1 MTTILIVD
9 DEPTVRALVRDV
21 LELDGYDIVEAPD
34 GVAALAAVQ
43 EHQPNLMVL
52 DVMMPGMS
60 GLDVLRELR
69 RNRSGTE
76 LPIILLTAASDDDT
90 TWAGWTAGAS
100 VFLPKPFDPSH
111 LLDWVERLIS
121 GETGGDMPMGA
132 VGQSPGSPED
142 DAAAAGDHGQHSAGA
157 SGAGTPG
164 PADGAAPAADEP
176 GAGGSRE
183 PSVGNL
189 LSEFGG
195 LRNE

>member
-1 MTTILIVD
+1 
-9 DEPTVRALVRDV
+9 V

-43 EHQPNLMVL
+43 EHEPNLMVL

-121 GETGGDMPMGA
+121 GESTGDAPVGA
-132 VGQSPGSPED
+132 AAEAPGSPDRAVPPEGVPSAD
-142 DAAAAGDHGQHSAGA
+142 DAGD
-157 SGAGTPG
+157 SGAGTPRRVEG
-164 PADGAAPAADEP
+164 SELGETPATGDH
-176 GAGGSRE
+176 GAGDSRE
-183 PSVGNL
+183 PSVGTL